1 MKIAILTQ
9 PLRANYGGVLQ
20 NYALQQILI
29 KLGHTPITIEKDYH
43 QHISIFRLISELP
56 KRCITKYILRK
67 REKIFSEYADN
78 KRGNEI
84 RKILKPFVVKYIN
97 HNYVAT
103 YDIIDIDEYDAFVV
117 GSDQVWRLKYNG
129 DNLYNMYLA
138 FLPKEVKLKRIA
150 YAASIGASEWEY
162 NDEQTTKCSKLIQ
175 QFDAVSTREIDGVDI
190 CKKNLNRN
198 DVVSVLDPTL
208 LLNKKDYLK
217 LCEDIPN
224 CDDNLLFAYIL
235 DVNSETISILEK
247 IANGNGLKL
256 KLVYADE
263 KCILS
268 IEEWIA
274 MYRDA
279 KMVITDSF
287 HGTVFSIIFNKEFYS
302 ICNISRGNSRFTSLL
317 SQFNLQD
324 RLFNDVKSINLNS
337 NQIDWEIIENTKSTF
352 QNKSIKFLTDNLN
365 NNA

>member
-1 MKIAILTQ
+1 MKTAILTQ

-43 QHISIFRLISELP
+43 QHISIFRLICELP

-78 KRGNEI
+78 NRGNEI

-97 HNYVAT
+97 HKYVDA
-103 YDIIDIDEYDAFVV
+103 YDLIDITEYDAFIV
-117 GSDQVWRLKYNG
+117 GSDQVWRP
-129 DNLYNMYLA
+129 LYNWGLLDKM
-138 FLPKEVKLKRIA
+138 FLSFIPESSNIKRIA
-150 YAASIGASEWEY
+150 YAASFGASEWEY
-162 NDEQTTKCSKLIQ
+162 NEAQTSTCSKLIQ
-175 QFDAVSTREIDGVDI
+175 QFDAVSTREIDGVDL

-208 LLNKKDYLK
+208 LLNKEDYLK

-224 CDDNLLFAYIL
+224 CDANLLFAYIL
-235 DVNSETISILEK
+235 DVDSETISILKK
-247 IANGNGLKL
+247 IANANGLKL

-268 IEEWIA
+268 VEEWIA

-302 ICNISRGNSRFTSLL
+302 ICNIFRGNSRFTSLL

-324 RLFNDVKSINLNS
+324 RLFNNVKSINLNS
-337 NQIDWEIIENTKSTF
+337 NQIDWEIIENTKSTL

>member
-1 MKIAILTQ
+1 MKTAILTQ

-20 NYALQQILI
+20 NYALQQILKNI
-29 KLGHTPITIEKDYH
+29 GHSPITIEKDYH
-43 QHISIFRLISELP
+43 KYISISRLIFEFP
-56 KRCITKYILRK
+56 KRLITKYILKKRK
-67 REKIFSEYADN
+67 YILFE
-78 KRGNEI
+78 
-84 RKILKPFVVKYIN
+84 RKSNQYGENVRKNFKPFIDKYIN
-97 HNYVAT
+97 HNYIKNF
-103 YDIIDIDEYDAFVV
+103 DLIDVNEYNAFIV
-117 GSDQVWRLKYNG
+117 GSDQVWRP
-129 DNLYNMYLA
+129 LYNWGLLDKM
-138 FLPKEVKLKRIA
+138 FLSFIPESSNIKRIS
-150 YAASIGASEWEY
+150 YAASFGASEWEY
-162 NDEQTTKCSKLIQ
+162 NEAQTSTCSKLIQ
-175 QFDAVSTREIDGVDI
+175 QFDAVSTREIDGVDL

-198 DVVSVLDPTL
+198 DVISVLDPTL

-247 IANGNGLKL
+247 IANANGLKL

-337 NQIDWEIIENTKSTF
+337 NQIDWEIIENTKSTL